1 MIIREITVEAAF
13 KHPNKFRNSL
23 RRGVDIISVNKTK
36 KELVRITITS
46 KIIKSSTRKNLFRL
60 RIRKRLTAFTSLIL
74 RFSLRVKITLLRLLS
89 INLFLNQITIS
100 LQLLLH
106 LLGNFLVGQQF
117 INFCHSLKENLLF
130 DR

>member
-23 RRGVDIISVNKTK
+23 RRGINIVSVNKTK

-46 KIIKSSTRKNLFRL
+46 KIIKSSTRKSLFRL

-74 RFSLRVKITLLRLLS
+74 RFSLRVKITLFSLFS
-89 INLFLNQITIS
+89 INHFLRQFLVS
-100 LQLLLH
+100 LQLFLH
-106 LLGNFLVGQQF
+106 FFGNILVGQQF
-117 INFCHSLKENLLF
+117 IIQVSQVKKYSF
-130 DR
+130 